1 MEYGRVVGQS
11 TGVAGGG
18 GGSRDITSQVMDAI
32 TDVVDQV
39 ASQPPEIL
47 VGAVVI
53 GLVAVVLLRR

>member
-11 TGVAGGG
+11 TGITGGG

-47 VGAVVI
+47 IGAAVI
-53 GLVAVVLLRR
+53 GLVALVLLRR

>member
-18 GGSRDITSQVMDAI
+18 GSRDITGQIMDAI
-32 TDVVDQV
+32 TDVADQV

-47 VGAVVI
+47 IGAVVI
-53 GLVAVVLLRR
+53 GLIAVVLLRR